1 MKGKTNVGVSVN
13 DGTTGSWNACQGNIW
28 VMTKV
33 PSSALTAHLQ
43 PAYGTE
49 MSTSSVNIMNVQIH
63 TIETRSV
70 LTLEQTD

>member
-1 MKGKTNVGVSVN
+1 MELSGKIHT
-13 DGTTGSWNACQGNIW
+13 
-28 VMTKV
+28 
-33 PSSALTAHLQ
+33 HLQ

-49 MSTSSVNIMNVQIH
+49 MSTSSVNVMNVQIH

>member
-1 MKGKTNVGVSVN
+1 MMGQSVVGMLAKETW
-13 DGTTGSWNACQGNIW
+13 D
-28 VMTKV
+28 MTKV
-33 PSSALTAHLQ
+33 PSSALMAHLQ